1 MGQEAHDRAQQAG
14 FNHHFDPAKPWAWVS
29 GEQCMEVLGF
39 WHREVTEPCMLYLA
53 KTTNLNA
60 LVEDD
65 CLTRP
70 REIIT
75 TSTRSMP
82 AQTSQ
87 PSQPSRPTKRAR
99 GPDIREHRAVEDGS
113 FTRNE
118 PCRLFQTGGRTEKY
132 SRRKLRQKQ
141 QSPTS
146 VLKVPDRKTR
156 CQQMPIRWTK
166 AASSQPRSQG
176 PR

>member
-14 FNHHFDPAKPWAWVS
+14 LNHHFNPAKPWAWVS
-29 GEQCMEVLGF
+29 GELCMEVLGF

-53 KTTNLNA
+53 KTTSLNA

-65 CLTRP
+65 ALTRP

-99 GPDIREHRAVEDGS
+99 GPDIREHRVREAGS

-118 PCRLFQTGGRTEKY
+118 PCHLFQTGECIEKY
-132 SRRKLRQKQ
+132 QKQ

-146 VLKVPDRKTR
+146 VLKVPDRKSR
-156 CQQMPIRWTK
+156 CQQMPIR
-166 AASSQPRSQG
+166 
-176 PR
+176 